1 MYDFSALYEA
11 TSVQNAVDLM
21 QAHPSAV
28 LIAGGSDVLI
38 KMREGKLAGAELIS
52 LFKLDELREVTM
64 DPDGSLRIGPMT
76 SFSHATK
83 SPLLQQYMPVLGEA
97 ADTAG
102 GPQLRSIGT
111 LGGNICNGVTSADT
125 ASTEVAYDAML
136 EITGK
141 DGMRKI
147 SIHDFYKGVGKV
159 DLAPGELL
167 TGILIP
173 KESYENC
180 FGYYIKYAMR
190 NAMDIAT
197 IGCSVNVVLS
207 ADKKNDPADA
217 YLLWRCGPGAHARA
231 LGRGRHQ
238 RSACE
243 RINHPTLGRCRTGRR
258 KPAHQ
263 LARERGLPQAD
274 HQRDRAPRLTCRHR
288 ARRRCVLIWKRNS

>member
-11 TSVQNAVDLM
+11 TSVQHAVELM

-52 LFKLDELREVTM
+52 LYKLDELREVTM
-64 DPDGSLRIGPMT
+64 DPDGALRIGPMT

-83 SPLLQQYMPVLGEA
+83 SPLLQQYIPVLGES

-102 GPQLRSIGT
+102 GPQLRNIGT

-125 ASTEVAYDAML
+125 ASTQVAYDAVL

-159 DLAPGELL
+159 DLQPGELL
-167 TGILIP
+167 TAILIP

-180 FGYYIKYAMR
+180 YGYYIKYAMR

-207 ADKKNDPADA
+207 ADKKSIQRMRISYGVA
-217 YLLWRCGPGAHARA
+217 GPVPMRA
-231 LGRGRHQ
+231 
-238 RSACE
+238 RSAE
-243 RINHPTLGRCRTGRR
+243 EAINSQLVSEATIELIGTAVLNDVNPRTSWRASADFR
-258 KPAHQ
+258 KQ
-263 LARERGLPQAD
+263 IISETARRGL
-274 HQRDRAPRLTCRHR
+274 RAAIER
-288 ARRRCVLIWKRNS
+288 AGGVF

>member
-11 TSVQNAVDLM
+11 KSVRHAVELM
-21 QAHPSAV
+21 QAHPSAI

-52 LFKLDELREVTM
+52 LYKLDELREVTM
-64 DPDGSLRIGPMT
+64 DADGSLRIGPMT

-83 SPLLQQYMPVLGEA
+83 SPLLQQYMPALGES
-97 ADTAG
+97 ADTVG
-102 GPQLRSIGT
+102 GPQLRNIGT

-125 ASTEVAYDAML
+125 ASTQLAYDAML

-180 FGYYIKYAMR
+180 YGYYMKYAMR

-207 ADKKNDPADA
+207 ADKKTMQRVRISFGVA
-217 YLLWRCGPGAHARA
+217 GPV
-231 LGRGRHQ
+231 
-238 RSACE
+238 
-243 RINHPTLGRCRTGRR
+243 PM
-258 KPAHQ
+258 
-263 LARERGLPQAD
+263 
-274 HQRDRAPRLTCRHR
+274 R
-288 ARRRCVLIWKRNS
+288 ARTAEAAINGQPVNEATIELIGNAVLGDVNPRTSWRASADFRKQIISETARRSLRAAVERAGGVF

>member
-11 TSVQNAVDLM
+11 TSVRHAVELM
-21 QAHPSAV
+21 QEHPSAV

-52 LFKLDELREVTM
+52 LYKLDELREVTM
-64 DPDGSLRIGPMT
+64 EPDGALRIGPMT

-83 SPLLQQYMPVLGEA
+83 SPLLQQYMPALGEA
-97 ADTAG
+97 ADTVG
-102 GPQLRSIGT
+102 GPQLRNIGT

-125 ASTEVAYDAML
+125 ASTQLAYDAML

-180 FGYYIKYAMR
+180 YGYYMKYAMR

-207 ADKKNDPADA
+207 ADKKTIHRVRISYGVA
-217 YLLWRCGPGAHARA
+217 GPV
-231 LGRGRHQ
+231 
-238 RSACE
+238 
-243 RINHPTLGRCRTGRR
+243 PM
-258 KPAHQ
+258 
-263 LARERGLPQAD
+263 
-274 HQRDRAPRLTCRHR
+274 R
-288 ARRRCVLIWKRNS
+288 ARTAEAAVNGQPVSEATIELVGNAVLNDVNPRTSWRASADFRKQIISETARRSLRAAVERAGGVF

>member
-11 TSVQNAVDLM
+11 TSVRHAVELM
-21 QAHPSAV
+21 QEHPSAV

-52 LFKLDELREVTM
+52 LYKLDELREVTM
-64 DPDGSLRIGPMT
+64 DPDGALRIGPMT

-83 SPLLQQYMPVLGEA
+83 SPLLQQYMPALGEA
-97 ADTAG
+97 ADTVG
-102 GPQLRSIGT
+102 GPQLRNIGT

-125 ASTEVAYDAML
+125 ASTQLAYDAML

-180 FGYYIKYAMR
+180 YGYYMKYAMR

-207 ADKKNDPADA
+207 ADKRTIQRVRISYGVA
-217 YLLWRCGPGAHARA
+217 GPV
-231 LGRGRHQ
+231 
-238 RSACE
+238 
-243 RINHPTLGRCRTGRR
+243 PM
-258 KPAHQ
+258 
-263 LARERGLPQAD
+263 
-274 HQRDRAPRLTCRHR
+274 R
-288 ARRRCVLIWKRNS
+288 ARTAEAAVNGQPVSEATIELVGNAVLNDVNPRTSWRASADFRKQIISETARRSLRAAVERAGGVF

>member
-11 TSVQNAVDLM
+11 TSVQHAVELM

-52 LFKLDELREVTM
+52 LYKLDELREVTM
-64 DPDGSLRIGPMT
+64 EPDGTLRIGPMT

-83 SPLLQQYMPVLGEA
+83 SPLLRQYMPVLGES

-102 GPQLRSIGT
+102 GPQLRNIGT

-125 ASTEVAYDAML
+125 ASTQVAYDAML
-136 EITGK
+136 EITGSN
-141 DGMRKI
+141 GMRKI

-197 IGCSVNVVLS
+197 IGCSINVVLS
-207 ADKKNDPADA
+207 ADKQTISRMRISYGVA
-217 YLLWRCGPGAHARA
+217 GPVPMRA
-231 LGRGRHQ
+231 
-238 RSACE
+238 RSAE
-243 RINHPTLGRCRTGRR
+243 AAISGQPVSEATIELIGNAVLNDVNPRTSWRASADFR
-258 KPAHQ
+258 KQ
-263 LARERGLPQAD
+263 IISETARRGL
-274 HQRDRAPRLTCRHR
+274 RAAVER
-288 ARRRCVLIWKRNS
+288 AGGVF

>member
-11 TSVQNAVDLM
+11 TSVQHAVELM
-21 QAHPSAV
+21 QAHPSAI

-52 LFKLDELREVTM
+52 IYKLDELREVTM
-64 DPDGSLRIGPMT
+64 DPDGALRIGPMT
-76 SFSHATK
+76 SFSHATN

-125 ASTEVAYDAML
+125 ASTQVAYDAML
-136 EITGK
+136 EITSAS
-141 DGMRKI
+141 GMRKA
-147 SIHDFYKGVGKV
+147 SIHDFYKGPGKV
-159 DLAPGELL
+159 DLRPGELL
-167 TGILIP
+167 TAIVIP

-180 FGYYIKYAMR
+180 HGVYIKYAMR

-207 ADKKNDPADA
+207 ADKKTIQRMRIAYGVAGPVPMRARTAEAALNGMAVGEAAINAIGEEVLNDVNPRTS
-217 YLLWRCGPGAHARA
+217 WRASAEFRKQIISETAR
-231 LGRGRHQ
+231 
-238 RSACE
+238 
-243 RINHPTLGRCRTGRR
+243 
-258 KPAHQ
+258 
-263 LARERGLPQAD
+263 RGLKAAIE
-274 HQRDRAPRLTCRHR
+274 RAGGKL
-288 ARRRCVLIWKRNS
+288 

>member
-11 TSVQNAVDLM
+11 TSVQHAVELM

-52 LFKLDELREVTM
+52 LYKLDELREVTM

-76 SFSHATK
+76 SFSPATK

-102 GPQLRSIGT
+102 GPQLRNIGT

-136 EITGK
+136 EITGPA
-141 DGMRKI
+141 GMRKI

-159 DLAPGELL
+159 DLQPGELL

-180 FGYYIKYAMR
+180 YGYYIKYAMR

-207 ADKKNDPADA
+207 ADKKTIQRMRISYGVA
-217 YLLWRCGPGAHARA
+217 GPVPMRA
-231 LGRGRHQ
+231 
-238 RSACE
+238 RSAE
-243 RINHPTLGRCRTGRR
+243 AAINGQPVSEAAIELVGTAVLSDVNPRTSWRASADFR
-258 KPAHQ
+258 KQ
-263 LARERGLPQAD
+263 IISETARRGL
-274 HQRDRAPRLTCRHR
+274 RAAIER
-288 ARRRCVLIWKRNS
+288 AGGVF

>member
-11 TSVQNAVDLM
+11 TSVQNAVELM

-52 LFKLDELREVTM
+52 IYKLDELREVTM
-64 DPDGSLRIGPMT
+64 DPDGALRIGPMT
-76 SFSHATK
+76 SFSHATN
-83 SPLLQQYMPVLGEA
+83 SPMLQKYMPVLGES

-111 LGGNICNGVTSADT
+111 LGGTICTGVTSADT
-125 ASTEVAYDAML
+125 ASTQVAYDAVL
-136 EITGK
+136 EITSVSGI
-141 DGMRKI
+141 RKL
-147 SIHDFYKGVGKV
+147 SIHDFYKGPGKV
-159 DLAPGELL
+159 DLQPGELL
-167 TGILIP
+167 TAILIP

-207 ADKKNDPADA
+207 PDRKTIRRMRIA
-217 YLLWRCGPGAHARA
+217 YGVAGPVPMRARTAEAALNGMPVGEAAIAAIGEEVLKDVNPRTSWRASAEFRKQIISETAR
-231 LGRGRHQ
+231 
-238 RSACE
+238 
-243 RINHPTLGRCRTGRR
+243 
-258 KPAHQ
+258 
-263 LARERGLPQAD
+263 RGLKAAIE
-274 HQRDRAPRLTCRHR
+274 RAGG
-288 ARRRCVLIWKRNS
+288 VF

>member
-11 TSVQNAVDLM
+11 TSVQNAVELM

-52 LFKLDELREVTM
+52 LYKLDELREVTL
-64 DPDGSLRIGPMT
+64 DPDGALRIGPMT

-83 SPLLQQYMPVLGEA
+83 SPLLQKYMPVLGES

-102 GPQLRSIGT
+102 GPQLRNIGT

-125 ASTEVAYDAML
+125 ASTQVAYDAVL
-136 EITGK
+136 EITSVNGTRR
-141 DGMRKI
+141 M
-147 SIHDFYKGVGKV
+147 SIHDFYKGPGKV
-159 DLAPGELL
+159 ALEPGELL
-167 TGILIP
+167 TAILIP

-207 ADKKNDPADA
+207 ADQKTIQRARIAYGVAGPVPMRARTAEAALAGQPVGEAAIEIVGKEVQNDVNPRTSWRASADF
-217 YLLWRCGPGAHARA
+217 RRQIISETAR
-231 LGRGRHQ
+231 
-238 RSACE
+238 
-243 RINHPTLGRCRTGRR
+243 
-258 KPAHQ
+258 
-263 LARERGLPQAD
+263 RGLKAAIE
-274 HQRDRAPRLTCRHR
+274 RAGG
-288 ARRRCVLIWKRNS
+288 VF

>member
-11 TSVQNAVDLM
+11 TSVQNAVELM

-52 LFKLDELREVTM
+52 LYKLDELREATM
-64 DPDGSLRIGPMT
+64 DPDGALRIGPMT

-83 SPLLQQYMPVLGEA
+83 SPLLKQYMPVLGEA

-102 GPQLRSIGT
+102 GPQLRNIGT
-111 LGGNICNGVTSADT
+111 LGGNISNGVTSADT
-125 ASTEVAYDAML
+125 ASTEVAYDAIV
-136 EITGK
+136 EITGVN
-141 DGMRKI
+141 GTRKI

-180 FGYYIKYAMR
+180 YGYYIKYAMR

-207 ADKKNDPADA
+207 ADHKTIQRVRISYGVAGPVPMRARTAEAALSGQPVGEEAIKLIGDAVLGDVNPRTSWRASADF
-217 YLLWRCGPGAHARA
+217 RKQIISETAR
-231 LGRGRHQ
+231 
-238 RSACE
+238 
-243 RINHPTLGRCRTGRR
+243 
-258 KPAHQ
+258 
-263 LARERGLPQAD
+263 RGL
-274 HQRDRAPRLTCRHR
+274 RAAIER
-288 ARRRCVLIWKRNS
+288 AGGVF

>member
-11 TSVQNAVDLM
+11 TSVRHAVELM
-21 QAHPSAV
+21 QEHPSAV

-64 DPDGSLRIGPMT
+64 EPDGALRIGPMT

-83 SPLLQQYMPVLGEA
+83 SPLLQQYMPALGEA
-97 ADTAG
+97 ADTVG
-102 GPQLRSIGT
+102 GPQLRNIGT

-125 ASTEVAYDAML
+125 ASTQLAYDAML

-173 KESYENC
+173 KDSYENC
-180 FGYYIKYAMR
+180 YGYYMKYAMR

-207 ADKKNDPADA
+207 ADKRTIQRVRISYGVA
-217 YLLWRCGPGAHARA
+217 GPV
-231 LGRGRHQ
+231 
-238 RSACE
+238 
-243 RINHPTLGRCRTGRR
+243 PM
-258 KPAHQ
+258 
-263 LARERGLPQAD
+263 
-274 HQRDRAPRLTCRHR
+274 R
-288 ARRRCVLIWKRNS
+288 ARTAEAAVNGQPVSEATIELVGNAVLNDVNPRTSWRASADFRKQIISETARRSLRAAVERAGGMF

>member
-11 TSVQNAVDLM
+11 TSVQHAVELM

-52 LFKLDELREVTM
+52 LYKLDELREVTM

-83 SPLLQQYMPVLGEA
+83 SQLLQQYMPVLGEA

-102 GPQLRSIGT
+102 GPQLRNIGT

-136 EITGK
+136 EITGPS
-141 DGMRKI
+141 GMRKI

-159 DLAPGELL
+159 DLQPGELL
-167 TGILIP
+167 SGILIP

-207 ADKKNDPADA
+207 ADKKTIQRMRISYGVA
-217 YLLWRCGPGAHARA
+217 GPVPMRA
-231 LGRGRHQ
+231 
-238 RSACE
+238 RSAE
-243 RINHPTLGRCRTGRR
+243 AAINGQPVSEATIELVGTAVLNDVNPRTSWRASADFR
-258 KPAHQ
+258 KQ
-263 LARERGLPQAD
+263 IISETARRGL
-274 HQRDRAPRLTCRHR
+274 RAAIER
-288 ARRRCVLIWKRNS
+288 AGGVF

>member
-11 TSVQNAVDLM
+11 TSVQHAVELM

-52 LFKLDELREVTM
+52 LYKLDELREVTM
-64 DPDGSLRIGPMT
+64 DPDGALRIGPMT

-83 SPLLQQYMPVLGEA
+83 SPLLQQYMPVLGES

-102 GPQLRSIGT
+102 GPQLRNIGT

-125 ASTEVAYDAML
+125 ASTQVAYDAML
-136 EITGK
+136 EITGPN
-141 DGMRKI
+141 GMRKI

-167 TGILIP
+167 TGIIIP

-197 IGCSVNVVLS
+197 IGCSINVRLS
-207 ADKKNDPADA
+207 ADQKTIERVRISYGVAGPVPMRARGAEAAVNGQSVSEETIKLVGDAVLNDVNPRTSWRASADF
-217 YLLWRCGPGAHARA
+217 RKQIISESAR
-231 LGRGRHQ
+231 
-238 RSACE
+238 
-243 RINHPTLGRCRTGRR
+243 
-258 KPAHQ
+258 
-263 LARERGLPQAD
+263 RGL
-274 HQRDRAPRLTCRHR
+274 RAAVER
-288 ARRRCVLIWKRNS
+288 AGGVF

>member
-11 TSVQNAVDLM
+11 TSVQHAVELM

-52 LFKLDELREVTM
+52 LYKLDELREVTM

-83 SPLLQQYMPVLGEA
+83 SPLLQKYMPVLGES

-102 GPQLRSIGT
+102 GPQLRNIGT

-136 EITGK
+136 EITGPG
-141 DGMRKI
+141 GMRKI

-159 DLAPGELL
+159 DLQPGELL
-167 TGILIP
+167 TGIIIP

-207 ADKKNDPADA
+207 ADKKTIQRVRISYGVA
-217 YLLWRCGPGAHARA
+217 GPVPMRA
-231 LGRGRHQ
+231 
-238 RSACE
+238 RSAE
-243 RINHPTLGRCRTGRR
+243 TAVNGQPVSEATIELIGNAVLNDVNPRTSWRASADFR
-258 KPAHQ
+258 KQ
-263 LARERGLPQAD
+263 IISETARRGL
-274 HQRDRAPRLTCRHR
+274 RAAVER
-288 ARRRCVLIWKRNS
+288 AGGAF

>member
-11 TSVQNAVDLM
+11 TSVKHAVELM

-52 LFKLDELREVTM
+52 IYKLDELREVTM
-64 DPDGSLRIGPMT
+64 DPDGTLRIGPMT

-83 SPLLQQYMPVLGEA
+83 SALVQQYIPVLGES

-102 GPQLRSIGT
+102 GPQLRNIGT

-125 ASTEVAYDAML
+125 ASTQVAYDAML
-136 EITGK
+136 EITGPN
-141 DGMRKI
+141 GMRKI

-159 DLAPGELL
+159 DLQPGELL
-167 TGILIP
+167 TAILIP

-180 FGYYIKYAMR
+180 YGYYLKYAMR

-197 IGCSVNVVLS
+197 IGCSINVVLS
-207 ADKKNDPADA
+207 ADKKTIERMRISYGVA
-217 YLLWRCGPGAHARA
+217 GPVPMRA
-231 LGRGRHQ
+231 
-238 RSACE
+238 RSAE
-243 RINHPTLGRCRTGRR
+243 AAVNGQPVSEATIELIGNAVLNDVNPRTSWRASAEFR
-258 KPAHQ
+258 KQ
-263 LARERGLPQAD
+263 IISETARRGL
-274 HQRDRAPRLTCRHR
+274 RAAVER
-288 ARRRCVLIWKRNS
+288 AGGVF

>member
-11 TSVQNAVDLM
+11 TSVQHAVELM

-52 LFKLDELREVTM
+52 LYKLDELREVTM

-83 SPLLQQYMPVLGEA
+83 SPMLQKYMPVLGEA

-102 GPQLRSIGT
+102 GPQLRNIGT

-136 EITGK
+136 EITGPS
-141 DGMRKI
+141 GMRKI

-159 DLAPGELL
+159 DLQPGELL

-180 FGYYIKYAMR
+180 YGYYIKYAMR

-207 ADKKNDPADA
+207 ADKKTIQRVRISYGVA
-217 YLLWRCGPGAHARA
+217 GPVPMRA
-231 LGRGRHQ
+231 
-238 RSACE
+238 RSAE
-243 RINHPTLGRCRTGRR
+243 AAVNGQHVSEETIALVGNTVLNDVNPRTSWRASADFR
-258 KPAHQ
+258 KQ
-263 LARERGLPQAD
+263 IISETARRGL
-274 HQRDRAPRLTCRHR
+274 RAAVER
-288 ARRRCVLIWKRNS
+288 AGGVF

>member
-11 TSVQNAVDLM
+11 TSVQHAVELM

-52 LFKLDELREVTM
+52 LYKLDELREVTM
-64 DPDGSLRIGPMT
+64 DPDGALRIGPMT

-83 SPLLQQYMPVLGEA
+83 SPLLQQYMPVLGES

-102 GPQLRSIGT
+102 GPQLRNIGT

-125 ASTEVAYDAML
+125 ASTQVAYDAML
-136 EITGK
+136 EITGSN
-141 DGMRKI
+141 GMRKI

-180 FGYYIKYAMR
+180 YGYYIKYAMR

-197 IGCSVNVVLS
+197 IGCSINVRLS
-207 ADKKNDPADA
+207 ADKKTIERVRISYGVAGPVPMRARGAEAAVNGQSVSEETIKLVGDAVLNDVNPRTSWRASADF
-217 YLLWRCGPGAHARA
+217 RKQIISESAR
-231 LGRGRHQ
+231 
-238 RSACE
+238 
-243 RINHPTLGRCRTGRR
+243 
-258 KPAHQ
+258 
-263 LARERGLPQAD
+263 RGL
-274 HQRDRAPRLTCRHR
+274 RAAVER
-288 ARRRCVLIWKRNS
+288 AGGVF